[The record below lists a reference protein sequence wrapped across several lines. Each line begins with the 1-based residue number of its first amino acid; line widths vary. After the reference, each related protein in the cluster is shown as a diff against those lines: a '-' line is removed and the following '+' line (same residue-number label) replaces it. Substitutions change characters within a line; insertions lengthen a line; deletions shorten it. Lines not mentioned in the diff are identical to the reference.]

1 MVCIFSMHFL
11 QYLDF
16 SFLYFQPLKVE
27 LVNSC
32 NEYENLNSERLK
44 LSLIWPGCN
53 CENID
58 ESLKLN
64 CSFKLKVIF
73 ILCILNKISF
83 SSLFID
89 VYTLFVVIGYY
100 YYFITNNLFLFKFQ
114 AFRLYGKALSIEKNI
129 SNYHFSTESLE
140 KLCNILENFFQLNQS
155 ISDASELNN
164 ISLTVKVCNL
174 FFTMVFF

>member
-1 MVCIFSMHFL
+1 M
-11 QYLDF
+11 
-16 SFLYFQPLKVE
+16 E
-27 LVNSC
+27 LVDSC

-64 CSFKLKVIF
+64 CSFKLKVRF

-89 VYTLFVVIGYY
+89 VYPLFVVIVYYY
-100 YYFITNNLFLFKFQ
+100 YYFITNNWFLFKFQ
-114 AFRLYGKALSIEKNI
+114 AFRLYGKALSIEKYI

-164 ISLTVKVCNL
+164 ISLTVKVSNL
-174 FFTMVFF
+174 FFTVVFFLT